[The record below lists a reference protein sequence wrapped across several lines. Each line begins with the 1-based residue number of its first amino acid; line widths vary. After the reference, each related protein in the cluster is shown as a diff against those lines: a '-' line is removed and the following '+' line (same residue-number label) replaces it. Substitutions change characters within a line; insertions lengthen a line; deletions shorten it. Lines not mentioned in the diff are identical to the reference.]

1 MPLWSSGRMSA
12 SQAEDASSILVKGS
26 GLPKSFSLATK
37 VNIFLVL
44 VLLFSLVV
52 SQFNADA
59 APPSIRLTLAKAIT
73 ETNNIINNSSL
84 SVNYKSEKLSSKG
97 RVSSYLDFSKDNL
110 GNFRYLT
117 YGSAQIAK
125 ERVFLGNYSYQAGSI
140 ATIEDDWLA
149 AVRDLGLEEDFSTIK
164 EPLST
169 LEKSSKLRSSLSN
182 IFANNLYLAGPFL
195 NLETSRSTIAIN
207 KIGKIYTLVFDLD
220 KSCSTCKFYS
230 SKNRALVTRVYKINN
245 AGIITEISQSANKF
259 ALAEYGYKDN
269 TLTYNIKFVY
279 NAKITIN
286 SPTSKMLELEKLAE
300 SEGFAQ
306 VYLNKKTASLLNVLV
321 EGIRFSITTNPGLD
335 IFQEFGKLLD
345 LERENGFTYKVL
357 GKYMQIEFTSAALKG
372 EMLYFCLGKV
382 SLTGKDLITTGI
394 CPSI

>member
-1 MPLWSSGRMSA
+1 MSLWSSGRMSA

-26 GLPKSFSLATK
+26 GLPKSFIRVNTFLLLA
-37 VNIFLVL
+37 I
-44 VLLFSLVV
+44 LLSFAV
-52 SQFNADA
+52 SPIRAQA
-59 APPSIRLTLAKAIT
+59 APPSIRLSIAKAVT
-73 ETNNIINNSSL
+73 ETNNIISNSSL

-140 ATIEDDWLA
+140 ASIEDDWLA
-149 AVRDLGLEEDFSTIK
+149 AVRDLGLGEDFSTIK

-182 IFANNLYLAGPFL
+182 IFANNLYLADPFL
-195 NLETSRSTIAIN
+195 NLETSRSTIAVN
-207 KIGKIYTLVFDLD
+207 KIGKIYSLVFDLD
-220 KSCSTCKFYS
+220 KRCSTCKFYS

-245 AGIITEISQSANKF
+245 AGIITEIAQSANKF
-259 ALAEYGYKDN
+259 ALEEYGYKEN

-279 NAKITIN
+279 NAKISIN
-286 SPTSKMLELEKLAE
+286 PPTSKMLELEKLVE
-300 SEGFAQ
+300 SKEFAK
-306 VYLNKKTASLLNVLV
+306 VYYNKKIASLLNTLV
-321 EGIRFSITTNPGLD
+321 EGIRFNIITNPGLD
-335 IFQEFGKLLD
+335 IFQELTKLID
-345 LERENGFTYKVL
+345 LERENGFTFKVL
-357 GKYMQIEFTSAALKG
+357 GNYMQIEFTSADLKG

>member
-1 MPLWSSGRMSA
+1 VNTFLLLA
-12 SQAEDASSILVKGS
+12 IL
-26 GLPKSFSLATK
+26 LSFA
-37 VNIFLVL
+37 
-44 VLLFSLVV
+44 V
-52 SQFNADA
+52 SPIRAQA
-59 APPSIRLTLAKAIT
+59 APPSIRLSIAKAVT
-73 ETNNIINNSSL
+73 ETNNIISNSSL

-140 ATIEDDWLA
+140 ASIEDDWLA
-149 AVRDLGLEEDFSTIK
+149 AVRDLGLGEDFSTIK

-182 IFANNLYLAGPFL
+182 IFANNLYLADPFL
-195 NLETSRSTIAIN
+195 NLETSRSTIAVN
-207 KIGKIYTLVFDLD
+207 KIGKIYSLVFDLD
-220 KSCSTCKFYS
+220 KRCSTCKFYS

-245 AGIITEISQSANKF
+245 AGIITEIAQSANKF
-259 ALAEYGYKDN
+259 ALEEYGYKEN

-279 NAKITIN
+279 NAKISIN
-286 SPTSKMLELEKLAE
+286 PPTSKMLELEKLVE
-300 SEGFAQ
+300 SKEFAK
-306 VYLNKKTASLLNVLV
+306 VYYNKKIASLLNTLV
-321 EGIRFSITTNPGLD
+321 EGIRFNIITNPGLD
-335 IFQEFGKLLD
+335 IFQELTKLID
-345 LERENGFTYKVL
+345 LERENGFTFKVL
-357 GKYMQIEFTSAALKG
+357 GNYMQIEFTSADLKG

>member
-1 MPLWSSGRMSA
+1 
-12 SQAEDASSILVKGS
+12 
-26 GLPKSFSLATK
+26 LPKSFNLATK
-37 VNIFLVL
+37 VNIFVVL

-59 APPSIRLTLAKAIT
+59 APPSIRLTIAKAIT
-73 ETNNIINNSSL
+73 ETNNIIYNSSL

-125 ERVFLGNYSYQAGSI
+125 ERVFLDNYSYQAGSI
-140 ATIEDDWLA
+140 ATIEEDTLA
-149 AVRDLGLEEDFSTIK
+149 LVRELNLSQDFSTIK
-164 EPLST
+164 EPLSK

-182 IFANNLYLAGPFL
+182 IFANNLYLYDPFL

-245 AGIITEISQSANKF
+245 AGNITEISQSANKF

-286 SPTSKMLELEKLAE
+286 SPTSKMLELEKLVE
-300 SEGFAQ
+300 SKEFAQ
-306 VYLNKKTASLLNVLV
+306 LYFNRKTASLLNTLV
-321 EGIRFSITTNPGLD
+321 EGIKVNMISNAGLD
-335 IFQEFGKLLD
+335 IFQEFSKLLES
-345 LERENGFTYKVL
+345 ERENGFTYKEL

-372 EMLYFCLGKV
+372 ELLYFCLGKV